1 MFIYLINKTSL
12 ETFKKIKIMKFPKLK
27 SNFNSKELK
36 NKIVYK
42 DKRYKWNINQNI
54 KFYCKI
60 DHKELENNHEINLLL
75 NILAMAIVNLIRSS
89 KFKLNYGQ
97 RDACLWIKT
106 SNI

>member
-42 DKRYKWNINQNI
+42 DKRYK
-54 KFYCKI
+54 
-60 DHKELENNHEINLLL
+60 
-75 NILAMAIVNLIRSS
+75 
-89 KFKLNYGQ
+89 
-97 RDACLWIKT
+97 
-106 SNI
+106 